1 MCYCVHVDLF
11 RTTTQYNLTG
21 GERPFK
27 SSLPHSSFI
36 QKKWYRTILLSLV
49 HVTRKDNFT
58 MELIML
64 SSPGLTM
71 QHRNLKSWSRS
82 HYYRIMLFRSG
93 HFDPSTLIR
102 LSGEGEEAKMRR
114 SVSSIAQDFAFALSP
129 SKINKQWCWDQWWAR
144 LLCNPCAWFIAIHL
158 AFVTIL

>member
-64 SSPGLTM
+64 LSPELTM
-71 QHRNLKSWSRS
+71 QHRNLKSWSPS

-93 HFDPSTLIR
+93 HFDPSTSIR
-102 LSGEGEEAKMRR
+102 LSGEDAKVKKRR
-114 SVSSIAQDFAFALSP
+114 CEGALAVSLRTSP
-129 SKINKQWCWDQWWAR
+129 SHSHLPKLINSDAGINDE
-144 LLCNPCAWFIAIHL
+144 LVY
-158 AFVTIL
+158 FVTLVPGSSRYI

>member
-1 MCYCVHVDLF
+1 MQWNTSDISPNNDFFSRIYDLWIYMYIDIKCVIYYINTATVHAVLFLKNQWRLVLHVNIFCTYSMCYCVHVDLF

-36 QKKWYRTILLSLV
+36 QKKWSRTILLSLV

-64 SSPGLTM
+64 SSPELTM

-82 HYYRIMLFRSG
+82 H
-93 HFDPSTLIR
+93 
-102 LSGEGEEAKMRR
+102 
-114 SVSSIAQDFAFALSP
+114 
-129 SKINKQWCWDQWWAR
+129 
-144 LLCNPCAWFIAIHL
+144 
-158 AFVTIL
+158 